1 MKTTLNGI
9 NSKLDNTEEWIS
21 NLKDNVVE
29 IEQQNEKKKY
39 FKNVGSL
46 RKL

>member
-21 NLKDNVVE
+21 NLKDKTVE
-29 IEQQNEKKKY
+29 IEQQNEK
-39 FKNVGSL
+39 NI
-46 RKL
+46 